1 MTERER
7 LLWRAQGLP
16 ADTSSLVAASRV
28 LKGPLVPIFLDPSGV
43 AVSWIKRS
51 FGSRLEITQPEDS
64 KFLTTLELAVRFGKA
79 LLVEELVEFPSILLP
94 VIRQRPLRLGDRI
107 LPPQQGFQLF
117 LATRSN
123 RLEDIPKE
131 ADAVLCEITLG
142 TGTKSLAERFV
153 EKVCTERKFIA
164 KLCRNGIN
172 LVLKKKSYRNKIE
185 FKERKIQVKSKYTLM
200 EYSLMSLLMRIQLY

>member
-1 MTERER
+1 MTKNYRFAQDPERDDDWKISATKLLVTERER

-28 LKGPLVPIFLDPSGV
+28 LKGPLIPIFLDPSGV

-51 FGSRLEITQPEDS
+51 FASKLEITQPEDS
-64 KFLTTLELAVRFGKA
+64 KFLTTLELAVRFGKV

-107 LPPQQGFQLF
+107 LPAQQGFQLL
-117 LATRSN
+117 LATRKN

-131 ADAVLCEITLG
+131 ADAILCKITLG

-153 EKVCTERKFIA
+153 EKVRANEFI
-164 KLCRNGIN
+164 
-172 LVLKKKSYRNKIE
+172 V
-185 FKERKIQVKSKYTLM
+185 
-200 EYSLMSLLMRIQLY
+200 